1 MVVRFRQNV
10 VDPVFTHFVMIRIVY
25 ETCFNGVF
33 REHCT
38 LYKIRIRFVT
48 GGAFQFNA
56 LVLDF
61 ECTNHFVEKGDNAQ
75 FSLNIIDNH
84 GNPRGITLVI
94 CVNIELEQ
102 FVFVLFIVEKIQNGE
117 NTGAKEFGEKVEQ
130 QIELVLKQIA
140 TQPFTQ
146 TFTNGL

>member
-1 MVVRFRQNV
+1 
-10 VDPVFTHFVMIRIVY
+10 MISIVY
-25 ETCFNGVF
+25 KTRFNRVF

-61 ECTNHFVEKGDNAQ
+61 ECTNVFVEKGADAQ

-84 GNPRGITLVI
+84 GNPRRITLVI
-94 CVNIELEQ
+94 RVNIQLEQ

-117 NTGAKEFGEKVEQ
+117 NTGAKEFGEKIQQ

-140 TQPFTQ
+140 AQPFTQ

>member
-1 MVVRFRQNV
+1 MVVRFRQNI
-10 VDPVFTHFVMIRIVY
+10 VDPVFTHLVVVSIVY
-25 ETCFNGVF
+25 ETRFNGVF
-33 REHCT
+33 WEHCT
-38 LYKIRIRFVT
+38 LYKIRISFVT

-61 ECTNHFVEKGDNAQ
+61 ECTNIFVKKGGDPQ

-84 GNPRGITLVI
+84 GNPWRITLVI
-94 CVNIELEQ
+94 CVNIQLEQ
-102 FVFVLFIVEKIQNGE
+102 FVFLLFIVEKIQNGE

-146 TFTNGL
+146 TFANGL